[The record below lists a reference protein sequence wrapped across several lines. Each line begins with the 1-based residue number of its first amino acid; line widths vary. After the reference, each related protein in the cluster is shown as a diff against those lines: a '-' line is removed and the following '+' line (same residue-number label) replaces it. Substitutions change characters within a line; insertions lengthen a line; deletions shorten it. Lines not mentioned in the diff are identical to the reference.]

1 MRHRPHTLAIFALI
15 ALSACASH
23 PRTGPN
29 PQPAPISV
37 IPIPVSL
44 TSGGGPAFA
53 ITPATVIVADTAS
66 VDQRR
71 AASALVAVLR
81 PSTGYALP
89 IVMNTDSSTS
99 AARAPADTNRRTV
112 IRFRVT
118 ADNALGAEGDTLAAD
133 QDSVVIVAP
142 PGAGLFPGPP

>member
-23 PRTGPN
+23 PRTAPG
-29 PQPAPISV
+29 PQPAPISI

-44 TSGGGPAFA
+44 TSSGGPAFA

-66 VDQRR
+66 ADQRR

-81 PSTGYALP
+81 PSTGYTLP
-89 IVMNTDSSTS
+89 IVTNTDSSTS
-99 AARAPADTNRRTV
+99 AARAPGDTNRRTV
-112 IRFRVT
+112 IRFRAAV
-118 ADNALGAEGDTLAAD
+118 DNTLGAEGYTLAAD
-133 QDSVVIVAP
+133 EDSVVIVAP
-142 PGAGLFPGPP
+142 SGAGL